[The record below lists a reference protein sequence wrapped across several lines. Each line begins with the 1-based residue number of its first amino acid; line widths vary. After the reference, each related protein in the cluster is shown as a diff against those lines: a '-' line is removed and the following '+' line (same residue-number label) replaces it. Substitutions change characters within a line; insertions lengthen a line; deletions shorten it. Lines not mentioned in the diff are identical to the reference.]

1 MHEHLFFENLA
12 MKKKI
17 NLFIFKFIFFIFFVS
32 IRVNNDSNEAERIF
46 LLKYKE
52 HTGDTL
58 ALCCRRRTWVAAISY
73 GELHQALIRRS
84 PNRETT
90 YYN

>member
-1 MHEHLFFENLA
+1 MFSFY
-12 MKKKI
+12 
-17 NLFIFKFIFFIFFVS
+17 FFIFFVL

-46 LLKYKE
+46 LLKYQE

-73 GELHQALIRRS
+73 GELHQALIRRF
-84 PNRETT
+84 PNGETLSVEGRKSMT
-90 YYN
+90 EYIGHAKRTG